1 MLEFEDIE
9 WGLFMSCMDRLASR
23 KFECIY
29 FYKLDWCPQL
39 LNDKDAAKQNHGT
52 LGWLFLLPFDGLEML
67 LAMNS

>member
-9 WGLFMSCMDRLASR
+9 RGLFMSCVDRLASR

-39 LNDKDAAKQNHGT
+39 LNDKDATKQNHGT
-52 LGWLFLLPFDGLEML
+52 LGWLFLLPF
-67 LAMNS
+67 